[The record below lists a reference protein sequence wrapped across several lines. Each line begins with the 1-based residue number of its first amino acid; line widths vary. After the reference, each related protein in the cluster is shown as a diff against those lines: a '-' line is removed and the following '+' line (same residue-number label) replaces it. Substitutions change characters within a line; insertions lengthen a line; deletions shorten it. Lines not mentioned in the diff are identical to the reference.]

1 MGIPLPLT
9 LKKKQKKSSCIYM
22 LCLEM
27 SGNLPSE
34 DYSDSEVSSEG
45 EDNLAG
51 PITTAVPSA
60 DQDAAAPK
68 IIHRQ
73 ALVKDPGPT
82 TTAVSS
88 ADQDATA
95 PKIIHRLA
103 LVLSVIAVSV
113 VVVLLIVLILFL
125 IEVYSF
131 DTSEDISGAME
142 VLSYQYKKALSDVTD
157 AFNKHM
163 LLAGSLFN
171 SSSCANI
178 LHRNPS
184 ASSGYY
190 LVRSSKGH
198 LTSVYC
204 DMTRTCGDIT
214 GGWMRVAKL
223 DLDNCPTGLKSQI
236 VSGSERSC
244 VAEDDEPGCT
254 PVLYSSFDI
263 SYSRVCGM
271 IRSYR
276 IGRLDGFRG
285 GGSQGNLDSNYLDGI
300 SVTSGSSHIMS
311 LAAINC
317 VCRHVPRF
325 VDNFICDH
333 VHCDARHFVCSDRL
347 LWDGNGNRCGQP
359 SPIFYK
365 ALSEPTSADIKLRLC
380 RDEHRLNEDIALAVI
395 ELYVQ

>member
-1 MGIPLPLT
+1 
-9 LKKKQKKSSCIYM
+9 
-22 LCLEM
+22 M

-34 DYSDSEVSSEG
+34 DYSDSENSSEG

-51 PITTAVPSA
+51 PITTAVSSA

-68 IIHRQ
+68 IKHRQ
-73 ALVKDPGPT
+73 ALVKDNLAGPI

-88 ADQDATA
+88 ADQDAA
-95 PKIIHRLA
+95 VPKIIHRLA

-157 AFNKHM
+157 AFNKKM

-178 LHRNPS
+178 LRRNPS

-190 LVRSSKGH
+190 LLRSSKGY

-285 GGSQGNLDSNYLDGI
+285 GSQGNLDSNYLDGI

-311 LAAINC
+311 LTAINC
-317 VCRHVPRF
+317 VCGHVPRF

-333 VHCDARHFVCSDRL
+333 VHCDARHFVCGNRL
-347 LWDGNGNRCGQP
+347 LWDGNRCGP
-359 SPIFYK
+359 SGPGFYK